1 MVNIR
6 ICPKCKEATLKSGFN
21 VSGWLAPNFVEC
33 QKCGYAG
40 YFYIE
45 IDPEDYKLDPE
56 DPIDPE
62 DYKLDPE
69 DKLSDSEEF

>member
-6 ICPKCKEATLKSGFN
+6 ICPKCKEPKLKSALN
-21 VSGWLAPNFVEC
+21 VSGWLGSNLMEC
-33 QKCGYAG
+33 TNCGYTG

-56 DPIDPE
+56 DESSDTGEFYE
-62 DYKLDPE
+62 D
-69 DKLSDSEEF
+69 

>member
-6 ICPKCKEATLKSGFN
+6 ICPKCKEPTLKSGFN
-21 VSGWLAPNFVEC
+21 VSGWLAPNMVEC
-33 QKCGYAG
+33 TKCGYRG

-56 DPIDPE
+56 D
-62 DYKLDPE
+62 
-69 DKLSDSEEF
+69 KLSDNEEFLED

>member
-6 ICPKCKEATLKSGFN
+6 ICPKCKKPTLKMALN
-21 VSGWLAPNFVEC
+21 VSGWLGPDLMEC
-33 QKCGYAG
+33 KNCGYTG

-56 DPIDPE
+56 DE
-62 DYKLDPE
+62 
-69 DKLSDSEEF
+69 LSNDEEFSED

>member
-6 ICPKCKEATLKSGFN
+6 ICPKCKEPTLRSAVN
-21 VSGWLAPNFVEC
+21 VSGWAAPNLMEC
-33 QKCGYAG
+33 TKCGYIG

-56 DPIDPE
+56 DNFNDNNELLE
-62 DYKLDPE
+62 D
-69 DKLSDSEEF
+69 